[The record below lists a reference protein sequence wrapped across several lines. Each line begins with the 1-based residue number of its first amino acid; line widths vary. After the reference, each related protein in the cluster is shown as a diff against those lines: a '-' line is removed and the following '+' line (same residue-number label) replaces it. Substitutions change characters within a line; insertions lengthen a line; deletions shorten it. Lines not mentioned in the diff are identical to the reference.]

1 MKKHFKTLRERG
13 LALFLAFVMC
23 FSLLPAQAMAQDA
36 GTAGAENT
44 YSICD
49 NADNCIQQLQEWLN
63 GKAAGTS
70 ISIEVQADIWFNQT
84 LNIPAGL
91 DVTVYANDGTIRRD
105 TEGGFSC
112 PMFSVPAGAKLTL
125 RNVTI
130 ESRDKTNNTPD
141 SGASMVV
148 VNGGE
153 CVLGSGAKLAEGR
166 FYNGDGPKKGGAVY
180 LDGGKFTMQKGST
193 IEHCGAKDAG
203 GAVYVAKGEFIAES
217 GATIGE
223 CWVGTQKQGTKVYV
237 AEGATFKNAAGIDGV
252 RDANDNLPDQF
263 VDEWLVI
270 TILRNNPNSN
280 GIPSEPSTVGGC
292 TWDHLMKSNDGYTIA
307 TTGDQWNLTFT
318 KNPAEVV
325 KTEILNS
332 PEYIASTNVN
342 DHAWGVADST
352 GVKTKEW
359 LKLDEAFWSKYLDV
373 LARENRYQVIG
384 ANNVLTD
391 TLNNANKEQ
400 YKVVPYV
407 VKYQDNGNNYDGW
420 HIDCA
425 VIPKDSL
432 QLTYN
437 LNLPNGVSTNTS
449 GFGLPLTV
457 IGIPGA
463 ETVEAKPVGTLYFN
477 NAQVTPVDSDGTTD
491 SATPIRAKYQNEDI
505 TLLFKGWSTTPDGIG
520 QSLYRPGADAS
531 FNETTTLYA
540 QWTQTPPFSI
550 TYDGLE
556 NSTFADNNPN
566 PTSYS
571 IVTPTFTL
579 RNPTKEGYKF
589 LGWTGTGLDRAT
601 ETVTIEQGSTGNRS
615 YTATWEAIK
624 AAKLSVSKV
633 AKVNGVEVTE
643 AKPGQTITYT
653 ITVTNSG
660 NGAAEKVLLKDVFSG
675 TGLVWTSDDP
685 TAKEFGV
692 AAQGETGDTVEFT
705 ATYEVQE
712 SDAGKKITN
721 SAVLKDDP
729 DPTTP
734 QTTVEVK
741 AAKLAVSKS
750 ATNAVKVGE
759 NIVYTIIVE
768 NTGTAAANNV
778 AIYDLLDS
786 SVEFKNVTLNGADV
800 RYTFNAETNAIHV
813 AVGNLVPGDKAELV
827 ITTTANAAGTVTN
840 KANASSKETGSKD
853 SNVVTT
859 TVTEDIPVVPELT
872 IAKDADKTSAKLNDV
887 ITFSVK
893 VTNSGN
899 VVLTDVIVADPMMEN
914 GQTVIPS
921 LAAGAEQ
928 TITYT
933 HTVTETDVL
942 AGQVINTATVSGT
955 NPDGPAP
962 KEETST
968 VVVTIPDQ
976 AEKINVT
983 WVDGYNGDILKELP
997 GVYDKGTT
1005 TIPKDQYP
1013 SVPAHAG
1020 YTFEQWTSQVLG
1032 NGDIIITANYRTLE
1046 VNPGGPSF
1054 EDLTNLGITVEVVC
1068 DTNAT
1073 HGPET
1078 RSYPLMEGSYETFVA
1093 NGSCTLVIYNDLYV
1107 EAYGGDHSLVGRPA
1121 QTIMLEYVGTPAPIS
1136 DDETA
1141 GDETIDAGS
1150 NADSE
1155 DESTDNVVDNNVD
1168 NDADVTTPDA
1178 GAEAGSEDSG
1188 ITDTSSEETG
1198 NGNLI
1203 DDDSGDEAGAGD
1215 GNVDAGLLEN
1225 DINNDEPIQLMSV
1238 EAISFSAPTV
1248 TGRWAIAE
1256 GYTNTVTF
1264 YVRCEEPAARTHTV
1278 TWVNWNGDVLQ
1289 QMDNVANDV
1298 NIPSSAYTN
1307 ATPVRPAD
1315 AGYTYTFSGWSAPS
1329 VDANGNVTYT
1339 ALYDRTAIVRTHT
1352 VTWVN
1357 WNGIVLQQMD
1367 NVANGVN
1374 IPSSAYT
1381 NATPVRP
1388 ADAEYTYTFS
1398 GWSAPSVD
1406 RDGNVTYVAQYTP
1419 SRIPEEGPVVPV
1431 PPVTPVT
1438 PVTPTPGPTV
1448 IPDNPTPLDPGT
1460 TITDDDVPLAGAV
1473 GLNDVDHFAYIIGY
1487 DEDHVRPLNNIT
1499 RAEVATIFFRLMT
1512 DEYRNANWSTSNDF
1526 SDVQAGS
1533 WYNNAISTCAN
1544 AGALNGYAD
1553 GSFKPNASITRAEF
1567 AAIAARFLSDEYTDD
1582 GTGDFSDTANHWA
1595 AKEIRLAA
1603 KAGWVRGDG
1612 NKFRPNDP
1620 ITRAEVMTIVNRM
1633 LDRVPDAD
1641 HMLETMKKWVD
1652 NPEDAWYYEAVQEAT
1667 NEHAYERDADL
1678 GVIETWTEILE
1689 VRDWKALEES
1699 WANANT

>member
-729 DPTTP
+729 APTTP

>member
-1 MKKHFKTLRERG
+1 MLKDD
-13 LALFLAFVMC
+13 
-23 FSLLPAQAMAQDA
+23 PAP
-36 GTAGAENT
+36 TT
-44 YSICD
+44 P
-49 NADNCIQQLQEWLN
+49 
-63 GKAAGTS
+63 
-70 ISIEVQADIWFNQT
+70 QT
-84 LNIPAGL
+84 
-91 DVTVYANDGTIRRD
+91 
-105 TEGGFSC
+105 
-112 PMFSVPAGAKLTL
+112 
-125 RNVTI
+125 
-130 ESRDKTNNTPD
+130 
-141 SGASMVV
+141 
-148 VNGGE
+148 
-153 CVLGSGAKLAEGR
+153 
-166 FYNGDGPKKGGAVY
+166 
-180 LDGGKFTMQKGST
+180 
-193 IEHCGAKDAG
+193 
-203 GAVYVAKGEFIAES
+203 
-217 GATIGE
+217 
-223 CWVGTQKQGTKVYV
+223 
-237 AEGATFKNAAGIDGV
+237 
-252 RDANDNLPDQF
+252 
-263 VDEWLVI
+263 
-270 TILRNNPNSN
+270 
-280 GIPSEPSTVGGC
+280 
-292 TWDHLMKSNDGYTIA
+292 
-307 TTGDQWNLTFT
+307 
-318 KNPAEVV
+318 
-325 KTEILNS
+325 
-332 PEYIASTNVN
+332 
-342 DHAWGVADST
+342 
-352 GVKTKEW
+352 
-359 LKLDEAFWSKYLDV
+359 
-373 LARENRYQVIG
+373 
-384 ANNVLTD
+384 
-391 TLNNANKEQ
+391 
-400 YKVVPYV
+400 
-407 VKYQDNGNNYDGW
+407 
-420 HIDCA
+420 
-425 VIPKDSL
+425 
-432 QLTYN
+432 
-437 LNLPNGVSTNTS
+437 
-449 GFGLPLTV
+449 
-457 IGIPGA
+457 
-463 ETVEAKPVGTLYFN
+463 TVEV
-477 NAQVTPVDSDGTTD
+477 
-491 SATPIRAKYQNEDI
+491 
-505 TLLFKGWSTTPDGIG
+505 
-520 QSLYRPGADAS
+520 
-531 FNETTTLYA
+531 
-540 QWTQTPPFSI
+540 
-550 TYDGLE
+550 
-556 NSTFADNNPN
+556 
-566 PTSYS
+566 
-571 IVTPTFTL
+571 
-579 RNPTKEGYKF
+579 
-589 LGWTGTGLDRAT
+589 
-601 ETVTIEQGSTGNRS
+601 
-615 YTATWEAIK
+615 K

-1567 AAIAARFLSDEYTDD
+1567 AAIADRFLSDEYTDD

>member
-437 LNLPNGVSTNTS
+437 LNLPNGVSTNIS

>member
-1 MKKHFKTLRERG
+1 M
-13 LALFLAFVMC
+13 
-23 FSLLPAQAMAQDA
+23 
-36 GTAGAENT
+36 
-44 YSICD
+44 
-49 NADNCIQQLQEWLN
+49 
-63 GKAAGTS
+63 
-70 ISIEVQADIWFNQT
+70 
-84 LNIPAGL
+84 
-91 DVTVYANDGTIRRD
+91 
-105 TEGGFSC
+105 
-112 PMFSVPAGAKLTL
+112 
-125 RNVTI
+125 
-130 ESRDKTNNTPD
+130 
-141 SGASMVV
+141 
-148 VNGGE
+148 
-153 CVLGSGAKLAEGR
+153 
-166 FYNGDGPKKGGAVY
+166 
-180 LDGGKFTMQKGST
+180 
-193 IEHCGAKDAG
+193 
-203 GAVYVAKGEFIAES
+203 
-217 GATIGE
+217 
-223 CWVGTQKQGTKVYV
+223 
-237 AEGATFKNAAGIDGV
+237 
-252 RDANDNLPDQF
+252 
-263 VDEWLVI
+263 
-270 TILRNNPNSN
+270 
-280 GIPSEPSTVGGC
+280 
-292 TWDHLMKSNDGYTIA
+292 
-307 TTGDQWNLTFT
+307 
-318 KNPAEVV
+318 
-325 KTEILNS
+325 
-332 PEYIASTNVN
+332 
-342 DHAWGVADST
+342 
-352 GVKTKEW
+352 
-359 LKLDEAFWSKYLDV
+359 
-373 LARENRYQVIG
+373 
-384 ANNVLTD
+384 
-391 TLNNANKEQ
+391 
-400 YKVVPYV
+400 
-407 VKYQDNGNNYDGW
+407 
-420 HIDCA
+420 
-425 VIPKDSL
+425 
-432 QLTYN
+432 
-437 LNLPNGVSTNTS
+437 
-449 GFGLPLTV
+449 
-457 IGIPGA
+457 
-463 ETVEAKPVGTLYFN
+463 
-477 NAQVTPVDSDGTTD
+477 
-491 SATPIRAKYQNEDI
+491 
-505 TLLFKGWSTTPDGIG
+505 
-520 QSLYRPGADAS
+520 
-531 FNETTTLYA
+531 
-540 QWTQTPPFSI
+540 
-550 TYDGLE
+550 
-556 NSTFADNNPN
+556 
-566 PTSYS
+566 
-571 IVTPTFTL
+571 
-579 RNPTKEGYKF
+579 
-589 LGWTGTGLDRAT
+589 
-601 ETVTIEQGSTGNRS
+601 
-615 YTATWEAIK
+615 
-624 AAKLSVSKV
+624 
-633 AKVNGVEVTE
+633 
-643 AKPGQTITYT
+643 
-653 ITVTNSG
+653 
-660 NGAAEKVLLKDVFSG
+660 
-675 TGLVWTSDDP
+675 
-685 TAKEFGV
+685 
-692 AAQGETGDTVEFT
+692 
-705 ATYEVQE
+705 
-712 SDAGKKITN
+712 
-721 SAVLKDDP
+721 LKDDP

-928 TITYT
+928 TITYTHTVTAGDVAAGKVSNTATVSGTNPNGEDPADKTVTKEVAVTDVPVQNPELTIVKTADRTVAKLGDIITYTITVENSGNVALTNITLSDPMMTLAGVSGEIGELDAGEIDVTTYT